1 MEWVKS
7 QTDWNHQASKLTSR
21 FAPQLRI
28 PHLHIDHHTL
38 YNELQTL
45 LQIYPPTQ
53 WRSQLTGAL
62 SGLSLSYNPQA
73 PREEWH
79 CGSFGHPR
87 YRQYRHADYFKAPE
101 QDRKNAVYGDYL
113 DSLSFRQRLPEIASL
128 PTLNKLFNAF
138 RMPVVRCTVRCIDG
152 TQAWPSLP
160 DNAGMHQD
168 DPPWEVLRINICITG
183 SEDFGLQY
191 AGHAPI
197 SMQAGD
203 HLIVNTDY
211 DHRVWVRQRSPIQRL
226 HLIIGLVPWL
236 DYDAQA
242 DAWTIN
248 QHVGIHPYELVR
260 QGVLLK

>member
-1 MEWVKS
+1 MAWIKS
-7 QTDWNHQASKLTSR
+7 QTDWDQYTSKIAPR
-21 FAPQLRI
+21 FEPRLNI
-28 PHLHIDHHTL
+28 PDLHIDHCSL
-38 YNELQTL
+38 YDELQTL
-45 LQIYPPTQ
+45 LQIYPQTQ

-87 YRQYRHADYFKAPE
+87 YRQYKHADYFKAPE
-101 QDRKNAVYGDYL
+101 QDRVNAVYGDYL
-113 DSLSFRQRLPEIASL
+113 DSLSFRCLLPEIKAL
-128 PTLNKLFNAF
+128 PQLRDLLNSF

-160 DNAGMHQD
+160 DGAGMHQD
-168 DPPWEVLRINICITG
+168 GPPWEVLRVNICITG

-191 AGHAPI
+191 VGHAPI
-197 SMQAGD
+197 VMQPGSN
-203 HLIVNTDY
+203 LIVNTDY
-211 DHRVWVRQRSPIQRL
+211 DHRVWVKQRNMVQRL

-242 DAWTIN
+242 DTWTIN
-248 QHVGIHPYELVR
+248 ENFGIHPYDLVHH
-260 QGVLLK
+260 GSLLK